1 MRPSAYLI
9 QVNHMMKKLR
19 FLGSAVVLAVVA
31 ACGGGGVTAD
41 SGTLRL
47 ALTDAPACGYDE
59 VNVTVEKIRVHQSSS
74 AGEGERGW
82 SEIVLAT
89 PRKINLLDLTNGA
102 LTELGETRLP
112 AGTYTQLR
120 LVLAANPGNPNVPL
134 ANSIRLSAEPEG
146 SGEEI
151 PLKTPSGQQ
160 SGLKINV
167 NMTVEAD
174 QLADFVLD
182 FDACKSVVVAGK
194 SGNYNLKPVV
204 RAILR
209 TETGVIGE
217 VLPAMA
223 GAGVSLQL
231 GGVPMRS
238 TVADAAGNFRL
249 SPVEPGTYT
258 LVVTAPGRA
267 TAVVKEV
274 VVPLGKTVRVTPAG
288 TDIAPAPS
296 ATGTLSG
303 LVAYNPVATEINA
316 TVSAWQSLSGD
327 TRIQLVSRP
336 VDMDT
341 GAYVL
346 GGLAVGAPEVATF
359 VANGTPSF
367 APEGAA
373 AGKLKVSAVSGGVTQ
388 TSSELI
394 LTADTS
400 PDTPDGDLTVPTFT
414 FP

>member
-1 MRPSAYLI
+1 MPGRCGDA
-9 QVNHMMKKLR
+9 
-19 FLGSAVVLAVVA
+19 
-31 ACGGGGVTAD
+31 GGGGGGTAD

-74 AGEGERGW
+74 AGENERGW

-89 PRKINLLDLTNGA
+89 PSKINLLDLTNGA
-102 LTELGETRLP
+102 LIELGETRLP

-134 ANSIRLSAEPEG
+134 ANSIRLSAIPEG
-146 SGEEI
+146 SGQEI

-174 QLADFVLD
+174 QRADFVLD
-182 FDACKSVVVAGK
+182 FDACKSVVVAGN

-223 GAGVSLQL
+223 GAAVSLQL
-231 GGVPMRS
+231 DGLPVRS
-238 TVADAAGNFRL
+238 TVADAEGKFRL
-249 SPVEPGTYT
+249 WPVESGTYT

-267 TAVVKEV
+267 TAVVKNV
-274 VVPLGKTVRVTPAG
+274 VVSQNQIVRVTPDG
-288 TDIAPAPS
+288 TDIAPAVS
-296 ATGTLSG
+296 ATGTLRG
-303 LVAYNPVATEINA
+303 LVAYNPVATPIDA
-316 TVSAWQSLSGD
+316 TVNAWQSLPGG
-327 TRIQLVSRP
+327 TTIQLVSRP

-346 GGLAVGAPEVATF
+346 GDLAVGAPEVATF
-359 VANGTPSF
+359 FANGTPIF
-367 APEGAA
+367 TPEGTV
-373 AGKLKVSAVSGGVTQ
+373 AGKLRVSAVSGGITR
-388 TSSELI
+388 TSSELT
-394 LTADTS
+394 LTPMD
-400 PDTPDGDLTVPTFT
+400 DQTVPNFT

>member
-1 MRPSAYLI
+1 MRPSSQLM
-9 QVNHMMKKLR
+9 QVNNMMNKLR
-19 FLGSAVVLAVVA
+19 FLGGAVVLAVVA
-31 ACGGGGVTAD
+31 ACGGGGGTAD

-74 AGEGERGW
+74 AGENERGW

-120 LVLAANPGNPNVPL
+120 LVLADNPGNPNVPL
-134 ANSIRLSAEPEG
+134 ANSIRLSAIPEG
-146 SGEEI
+146 SGAEI

-174 QLADFVLD
+174 QRADFVLD

-209 TETGVIGE
+209 TETGVRGE

-223 GAGVSLQL
+223 GAAVSLQRDGL
-231 GGVPMRS
+231 PVRS
-238 TVADAAGNFRL
+238 TVADAQGDFRL
-249 SPVEPGTYT
+249 SPVESGTYT

-267 TAVVKEV
+267 TAVVKNV
-274 VVPLGKTVRVTPAG
+274 VVPQNQIVRVTPDG
-288 TDIAPAPS
+288 TDIAPAVS
-296 ATGTLSG
+296 ATGTLRG
-303 LVAYNPVATEINA
+303 LVAYNPVVTPIDA
-316 TVSAWQSLSGD
+316 TVNVWQRLPEG
-327 TRIQLVSRP
+327 TTIQLVSRP

-346 GGLAVGAPEVATF
+346 GDLAVGAPEVASF
-359 VANGTPSF
+359 VANGTPAF
-367 APEGAA
+367 TAEGTV
-373 AGKLKVSAVSGGVTQ
+373 AGKLRVSAVSGGVTK
-388 TSSELI
+388 TSSELT
-394 LTADTS
+394 LVADAD
-400 PDTPDGDLTVPTFT
+400 PETPAGDQTVPTFT